1 MRYDRNI
8 QLEIFGLL
16 INLFLIVYLQLNS
29 SDTIFI
35 LIACFLVIVAEVFN
49 SSIEKM
55 ADLINPNFDPKI
67 GIIKDIAAGGVV
79 LMFILSIIIALII
92 YPKYLF

>member
-8 QLEIFGLL
+8 QIEIFGLL
-16 INLFLIVYLQLNS
+16 INLFLIVYLELNS
-29 SDTIFI
+29 TDAI
-35 LIACFLVIVAEVFN
+35 LILVACFLVIVAEAFN
-49 SSIEKM
+49 SSIEKL
-55 ADLINPNFDPKI
+55 ADLVNPNFDSKI

-79 LMFILSIIIALII
+79 IMFILSIIIALII